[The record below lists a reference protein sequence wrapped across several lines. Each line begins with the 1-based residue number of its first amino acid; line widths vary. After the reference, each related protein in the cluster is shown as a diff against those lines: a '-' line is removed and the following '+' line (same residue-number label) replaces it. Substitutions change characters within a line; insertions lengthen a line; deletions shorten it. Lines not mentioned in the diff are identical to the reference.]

1 MFLLRGRGKL
11 QEEEAFFFIVTIDDI
26 SSWLDNLVA
35 SVGSGE
41 MQCAMMV
48 VLDFLIMVLLWIERG
63 TLLRKRV

>member
-11 QEEEAFFFIVTIDDI
+11 QEEAFFFIITIDDI

-41 MQCAMMV
+41 IQCAMVIIVGFV
-48 VLDFLIMVLLWIERG
+48 VDRAGG